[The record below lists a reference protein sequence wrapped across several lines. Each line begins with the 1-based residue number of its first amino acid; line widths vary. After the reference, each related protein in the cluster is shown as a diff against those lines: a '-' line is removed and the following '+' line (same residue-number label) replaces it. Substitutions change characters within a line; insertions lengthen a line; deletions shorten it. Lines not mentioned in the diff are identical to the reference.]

1 MARGQ
6 RELVALAAIP
16 VLAGT
21 IIWLPAWVF
30 LGVLGAAVAVA
41 CDELLSMARGAGFAV
56 GRGLPIALVVGVM
69 AASWVYGVSGLA
81 AAVIAVLVI
90 LPTARLA
97 DRQAPAGSFG
107 GIASEAFTVLYL
119 GVTTACFG
127 WLRLWPGEPTGV
139 KLLLLYLACIWI
151 GDSGA
156 YYVGKNFGRHKMSP
170 RISPNKTI
178 EGLAGGVVTTFL
190 AAAAMAWALKL
201 DLAPVHVAA
210 LAGILAVAAP
220 LGDLVE
226 SLFKRDTGVK
236 DSSTLLPG
244 HGGFLDRTDSLIYPA
259 PLVIAYLVVVGLA

>member
-16 VLAGT
+16 VLAGA
-21 IIWLPAWVF
+21 IVWLPSWVF
-30 LGVLGAAVAVA
+30 LVVLGAAVTTA
-41 CDELLSMARGAGFAV
+41 CDEFLSMARGAGFAV
-56 GRGLPIALVVGVM
+56 GRWLPLSLVAVILAL
-69 AASWVYGVSGLA
+69 SWTRGLA
-81 AAVIAVLVI
+81 GLATSVVAVLVV

-97 DRQAPAGSFG
+97 DRCAPDGSLG
-107 GIASEAFTVLYL
+107 GIAAESFSILYL

-127 WLRLWPGEPTGV
+127 WLRLWPGDPTGI
-139 KLLLLYLACIWI
+139 KLLLFYLACIWV

-170 RISPNKTI
+170 RISPNKTL
-178 EGLAGGVVTTFL
+178 EGLAGGVVATFL
-190 AAAAMAWALKL
+190 AAAAMAWALGL
-201 DLAPVHVAA
+201 QYAPIHVAA
-210 LAGILAVAAP
+210 VAGILAVTAP

-226 SLFKRDTGVK
+226 SLFKRDSGVK

-259 PLVIAYLVVVGLA
+259 PFVLAYLVVVGLA

>member
-21 IIWLPAWVF
+21 IIWLPVWVF

-56 GRGLPIALVVGVM
+56 GRGLPITLVVGVM
-69 AASWVYGVSGLA
+69 VASWVYGVSGMVV
-81 AAVIAVLVI
+81 AVIAVLVI

-97 DRQAPAGSFG
+97 DRHAPAGSFG
-107 GIASEAFTVLYL
+107 GIAAESFTVLYL
-119 GVTTACFG
+119 GVTTGCFG
-127 WLRLWPGEPTGV
+127 WLRLWPGEATGI

-170 RISPNKTI
+170 RISPNKTL

-190 AAAAMAWALKL
+190 AAAALAWVLKL
-201 DLAPVHVAA
+201 DMALVHVAA
-210 LAGILAVAAP
+210 IAAILAVAAP

-259 PLVIAYLVVVGLA
+259 PVVLAYLVVVGLA